1 MKEQQKKKK
10 EKKMKVDKKNRTFHF
25 CDCWAVR
32 KPKDAFGDLFS
43 IKKKKDGKLE
53 GEFWELLTVKNWDEF
68 LDEVSDSCWGVGRLI
83 AGFFGKEY
91 FNIWF
96 DEKHYQ
102 KKKQRMK
109 DYGCIRSKNNNGCI
123 SK

>member
-1 MKEQQKKKK
+1 MKAEKKKKK
-10 EKKMKVDKKNRTFHF
+10 EKNMKTNKKNRTFDF
-25 CDCWAVR
+25 CDCWGVR
-32 KPKDAFGDLFS
+32 RPKDAFGDLFS
-43 IKKKKDGKLE
+43 IKKKKDGKLA
-53 GEFWELLTVKNWDEF
+53 GEFWELLTVKSWDEF

-91 FNIWF
+91 FNIWG
-96 DEKHYQ
+96 DERHYQ